1 MKCLNMIILLD
12 NSLKQNPQTL
22 LKRSCNWKQTLCKK
36 VNMDNCFAFADQT
49 NTVILI
55 NDLNVQE
62 NYCLQFMYYSILNK
76 KT

>member
-1 MKCLNMIILLD
+1 
-12 NSLKQNPQTL
+12 
-22 LKRSCNWKQTLCKK
+22 
-36 VNMDNCFAFADQT
+36 MDNCFAFADQT
-49 NTVILI
+49 NTFILI